1 MIELFFI
8 QYILITIIAFM
19 LTEKYPPSYMWTAA
33 DKPTK
38 FVACMIPIYREI
50 IMLITLYNKNEI

>member
-19 LTEKYPPSYMWTAA
+19 LTEKYPPSYIWAA
-33 DKPTK
+33 TDKPTR

-50 IMLITLYNKNEI
+50 IMLIALYNKNEI